1 MISRPHHHH
10 HLGMHA
16 SRLAEDLQREI
27 WGFAQAVMDAEGD
40 HCATNRMTYWKS
52 RLAVSIEHAKSRG
65 MAPEELAHQ
74 SELSLSR
81 SQGNRYPTSQS
92 LFQIETYLRQQGVPA
107 RLKAGMHA
115 PVGFSARNS

>member
-1 MISRPHHHH
+1 MISRAYHHHP
-10 HLGMHA
+10 GVHA

-27 WGFAQAVMDAEGD
+27 WGFAQAVMDSEGD

-81 SQGNRYPTSQS
+81 SQGSRHPSSQS
-92 LFQIETYLRQQGVPA
+92 LFQIETYLRQQGIPA
-107 RLKAGMHA
+107 RLKAGLNT
-115 PVGFSARNS
+115 PVIFSSQRS

>member
-1 MISRPHHHH
+1 MISRAYHHHP
-10 HLGMHA
+10 GVHA

-74 SELSLSR
+74 SELSLNR
-81 SQGNRYPTSQS
+81 SQGSRHPSSQS
-92 LFQIETYLRQQGVPA
+92 LFQIETYLRQQGIPA
-107 RLKAGMHA
+107 RLKAGLNT
-115 PVGFSARNS
+115 PIIFPSPRS

>member
-1 MISRPHHHH
+1 MISRTYHHHP
-10 HLGMHA
+10 GVHA

-27 WGFAQAVMDAEGD
+27 WGFAQAVMDSEGD

-81 SQGNRYPTSQS
+81 SQGSRHPSSQS
-92 LFQIETYLRQQGVPA
+92 LFQIETYLRQQGIPA
-107 RLKAGMHA
+107 RLKAGLNT
-115 PVGFSARNS
+115 PVIFSSQRS